1 MNTTRLR
8 NIRISFLILIVIL
21 LGAVSIFGNEYI
33 KLIFMLFFLYMSLGQ
48 FWNLLGGYSG
58 LVSLGQQI
66 FIGLGGYTLAVTT
79 IYYKFPLW
87 LGALASGVLCL
98 IFALIISRS
107 IFRMSGVY
115 FSIGTWVV
123 AECLGIWF
131 SNWRFVRMGQGMF
144 IKSARNL
151 DVTDVYYISM
161 AVAIVS
167 VALVYYLMRSKI
179 GLALMAMRDN
189 PGATEVCG
197 VSVFKNKLYCFLIS
211 SFCTGVVAA
220 VLYMNMIFIQPDQ
233 AFGIQWTVALVFIA
247 IIGGIGTI
255 EGPILGAFI
264 YVILQQWLS
273 DYASISMLILGV
285 IAIVVML
292 VMPKG
297 IMGTLQRKIGFEL
310 LSPRRY
316 L

>member
-1 MNTTRLR
+1 LNTA
-8 NIRISFLILIVIL
+8 S
-21 LGAVSIFGNEYI
+21 I
-33 KLIFMLFFLYMSLGQ
+33 KLIRIAALVGIIIVLALVSAVGSQYVKMVFMLMFLYMALGQ

-79 IYYKFPLW
+79 VYYGFPLW
-87 LGALASGVLCL
+87 LGALTSGVLCL
-98 IFALIISRS
+98 VFALLISRS

-123 AECLGIWF
+123 AECLLIWF
-131 SNWRFVRMGQGMF
+131 SNWRYTKMGMGMF
-144 IKSARNL
+144 IKPARSL
-151 DVTDVYYISM
+151 DITETYYIAM
-161 AVAIVS
+161 VVAIAT
-167 VALVYYLMRSKI
+167 VALVYGLMRSKI

-197 VSVFKNKLYCFLIS
+197 VPVFRCKLYCFLIS
-211 SFCTGVVAA
+211 SFGTGVVAS
-220 VLYMNMIFIQPDQ
+220 VLYMNMKYIVPDQ
-233 AFGIQWTVALVFIA
+233 AFGINWTVALVFIA

-255 EGPILGAFI
+255 EGPILGAVV
-264 YVILQQWLS
+264 YVLLQQWLS
-273 DYASISMLILGV
+273 DYGSVSMLILGV

-292 VMPKG
+292 AVPKG
-297 IMGTLQRKIGFEL
+297 ILGTLQEKLGFEF
-310 LSPRRY
+310 LSPRRF

>member
-1 MNTTRLR
+1 MNTTRLK
-8 NIRISFLILIVIL
+8 NIRITFLILMVIL
-21 LGAVSIFGNEYI
+21 LGLISVFGNEYV

-66 FIGLGGYTLAVTT
+66 FIGIGGYTLAVTAV
-79 IYYKFPLW
+79 YYHFPLW
-87 LGALASGVLCL
+87 LGALAGGVVCL
-98 IFALIISRS
+98 VFALVISRS

-131 SNWRFVRMGQGMF
+131 SNWRYVRMGQGMF
-144 IKSARNL
+144 IKPAGAL
-151 DVTDVYYISM
+151 DVNDVYYIAM
-161 AVAIVS
+161 AVAIIS
-167 VALVYYLMRSKI
+167 VVLVYSLMRSRI

-197 VSVFKNKLYCFLIS
+197 VSVFRTKLYCYLIS

-264 YVILQQWLS
+264 YVLLQQWLS

-292 VMPKG
+292 ILPKG